1 VVPDGLGTALKPAFE
16 PVVVGRKPFKGN
28 VSANVLTHGTGA
40 LNIAGCRIN
49 PGEVVPG
56 GGGHAAA
63 GSMTSRAVQA
73 AMGYRPAGEPYPA
86 ESGASI
92 PSHTAG
98 RWPAN
103 VILDESQAAALD
115 EQSGTSKSTGGDGS
129 GFGKNSAMFQASGK
143 AVVKEG
149 PNGLGYGD
157 SGGASRFFYVASEA
171 PCEVHGIKRCT
182 ICLVP
187 QVAPI
192 DDLDARFLYNAKAP
206 KKERPLTANGTAH
219 PTVKPLALMRWL
231 VRLVTPPGG
240 TCLDPF
246 AGSGTTVEAAMLE
259 GFRVIGIEREADY
272 LPMIQQRITRC
283 LNS

>member
-1 VVPDGLGTALKPAFE
+1 
-16 PVVVGRKPFKGN
+16 
-28 VSANVLTHGTGA
+28 
-40 LNIAGCRIN
+40 
-49 PGEVVPG
+49 
-56 GGGHAAA
+56 
-63 GSMTSRAVQA
+63 
-73 AMGYRPAGEPYPA
+73 
-86 ESGASI
+86 
-92 PSHTAG
+92 
-98 RWPAN
+98 
-103 VILDESQAAALD
+103 
-115 EQSGTSKSTGGDGS
+115 
-129 GFGKNSAMFQASGK
+129 MFQASGK